1 MINYTIFTKDCGKF
15 FHNLSRQS
23 GSLTLVIISKNN
35 TPNMKNNFFK
45 TKSNSEKQLKS
56 EFINAENL
64 EESELLQYDKNVDFF
79 YTNLINSLILFTY
92 NSEELEKMEFI
103 LIDPL
108 TELYEE
114 MDYAFL
120 PVCFETIFRNNII
133 EDKYKEEFVNFKKLV
148 NEIPNEIWDYE
159 FIGKNKKW
167 MEIKNNAENLLNKL
181 KVETRVFNT
190 NCHKIITNE
199 GKTIFDGKNE

>member
-1 MINYTIFTKDCGKF
+1 
-15 FHNLSRQS
+15 
-23 GSLTLVIISKNN
+23 
-35 TPNMKNNFFK
+35 MKNNFFK

>member
-1 MINYTIFTKDCGKF
+1 
-15 FHNLSRQS
+15 
-23 GSLTLVIISKNN
+23 VIISKNN